1 MWSIDFLAV
10 DRDSGDLVVIELKR
24 GQTSDATVGQVL
36 RYRNWVQEHL
46 AEGNQHVR
54 GIIVAA
60 EIDDALRYAIKGL
73 PDIAVLTY
81 QVDFRLRPVQN
92 THLE

>member
-1 MWSIDFLAV
+1 V
-10 DRDSGDLVVIELKR
+10 R
-24 GQTSDATVGQVL
+24 
-36 RYRNWVQEHL
+36 EHL
-46 AEGNQHVR
+46 AESNQHVR

-81 QVDFRLRPVQN
+81 QVDFRLQSVQN